1 MRVAAWLAP
10 MIPAAG
16 LVLGGLL
23 AGGMYATELRARAR
37 VTTQA
42 LRPVE
47 PPAPLTL
54 QAGAADAERG
64 RVPYQRECAG
74 CHGTTGGGNTPLRGP
89 VLNAYYRADDVL
101 AGLIRDGVGTMPG
114 TPPAQLSDQDVADV
128 IAFMRGLP

>member
-47 PPAPLTL
+47 PQAPLAL
-54 QAGAADAERG
+54 QAGPADAERG
-64 RVPYQRECAG
+64 RVAYQRECAG
-74 CHGTTGGGNTPLRGP
+74 CHGTTGGGSTPLRGP
-89 VLNAYYRADDVL
+89 LINAYYRDDRVL
-101 AGLIRDGVGTMPG
+101 AGLIRDGIGSMPG
-114 TPPAQLSDQDVADV
+114 TPANRLPDQDVADV
-128 IAFMRGLP
+128 IAFTRSLP